1 MTPTSLAHAPWP
13 ARASWAAPGSPDAT
27 APDEPPL
34 AADRAASVEPSF
46 TARIDGVEMDFWS
59 VRMRGD
65 SHLLGS
71 CAVPPADAA
80 PLGPAAHFPDFTGS
94 AGMS

>member
-1 MTPTSLAHAPWP
+1 M
-13 ARASWAAPGSPDAT
+13 PDPT

-34 AADRAASVEPSF
+34 AAVRAVKAASVEPSF

-71 CAVPPADAA
+71 CDAPGPDPGALELVEPIAPVANFAD
-80 PLGPAAHFPDFTGS
+80 L
-94 AGMS
+94 AGNAGIN